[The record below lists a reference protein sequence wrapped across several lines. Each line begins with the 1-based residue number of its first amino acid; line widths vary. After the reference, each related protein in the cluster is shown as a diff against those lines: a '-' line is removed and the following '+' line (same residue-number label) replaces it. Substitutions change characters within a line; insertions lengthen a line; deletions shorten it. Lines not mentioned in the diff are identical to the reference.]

1 MFPVGCVTYVPGLHH
16 PVDVNRRLGAFCEA
30 RVPPSVRS
38 KVRVGFR
45 IKGPE
50 VVLFEER
57 PAFQSPHD
65 WREMAIAKFRYV
77 GTQRL
82 WRLYCQH
89 RDLRWHSY
97 EALPAASSFKKLLD
111 EVTADPTGIF
121 WG

>member
-1 MFPVGCVTYVPGLHH
+1 MALSKIQQAQVMKS
-16 PVDVNRRLGAFCEA
+16 LGAFCDA
-30 RVPPSVRS
+30 RVPPAVRD

-45 IKGPE
+45 IKSGE

-57 PAFQSPHD
+57 PGFQPPYD
-65 WREMAIAKFRYV
+65 WREMPVAKFRYI

-89 RDLRWHSY
+89 RDLRWHAY
-97 EALPAASSFKKLLD
+97 EALPAASSFAELIE
-111 EVTADPTGIF
+111 EVAADPTGIF

>member
-1 MFPVGCVTYVPGLHH
+1 MALSEMQRAE
-16 PVDVNRRLGAFCEA
+16 VNRRLSVFCEA
-30 RVPPSVRS
+30 RVPAAVRD

-45 IKGPE
+45 IKGSD

-57 PAFQSPHD
+57 PGFQRPQEWH
-65 WREMAIAKFRYV
+65 EQAVAKFQYV
-77 GTQRL
+77 ATQRV

-97 EALPAASSFKKLLD
+97 EALPAAPNFTRLLD
-111 EVTADPTGIF
+111 EVAADPTGIF